1 MTEFTI
7 KYVAKWRLN
16 FANNYIFTK
25 CGLCYNTK
33 SGKLIKQITKNY
45 TIGYIIN
52 SKFYSLK
59 KLRENLEIIPKQKY
73 CPFGGGLIKM

>member
-1 MTEFTI
+1 MLEFTI

-16 FANNYIFTK
+16 FATNYVFTK
-25 CGLCYNTK
+25 CGLCYNKK

-52 SKFYSLK
+52 GKFYSLK
-59 KLRENLEIIPKQKY
+59 VLKEKLEVIPKKEIL
-73 CPFGGGLIKM
+73 PF